1 MSSEPAKIKGLEI
14 LQRVGADALDD
25 DDYRQRLID
34 DPKSVLRGA
43 GLNVADD
50 VEIVIHE
57 NSRTRLHLVLPTEPE
72 DFDKLHQAEV
82 DLKHLLNR
90 HPF

>member
-1 MSSEPAKIKGLEI
+1 MSSEPEKIKGLEI
-14 LQRVGADALDD
+14 LQRVGAEALDD
-25 DDYRQRLID
+25 EDYRQRLID
-34 DPKSVLRGA
+34 DPKSVLRDA

-57 NSRTRLHLVLPTEPE
+57 NSRKRLHLVLPTQPE
-72 DFDKLHQAEV
+72 GFDHLHEAEV
-82 DLKHLLNR
+82 DLGHLINR